1 MNHKELSSIIAN
13 LMINYG
19 PDGHCDG
26 NELIATEIMDRVK
39 EWKTEP
45 VNCTHDWQFT
55 GYGNEGGK
63 HGFYQCSV
71 CNVYADG
78 YKISEVL
85 KEI

>member
-1 MNHKELSSIIAN
+1 MNHKELDNIISN
-13 LMINYG
+13 LMINFG

-26 NELIATEIMDRVK
+26 SELIATEIMDRVK
-39 EWKTEP
+39 EWKTGLIHHH
-45 VNCTHDWQFT
+45 VWNHT

-78 YKISEVL
+78 YKSPEVL
-85 KEI
+85 KEIK